1 MAVED
6 GGFDE
11 VEVLNAIPCGTGKHN
26 PALDYTPTWRGYDDA
41 MDRLTYDPERLANGW
56 MESDG
61 TANFATEAQARLIQV
76 LVTNIV
82 QSRLERNP
90 ADFAFQARLYDS
102 ASFIADSED
111 AHGRSIQS
119 LAIDVPTAGARGL
132 FVSIPADMGEHSLVN
147 SVERF
152 IGTSSHRFY
161 VDAQAGGRFD
171 VSLVKSLTV
180 PFPETGSPRSF
191 VDTMLK
197 KMDSV
202 VNGGYS
208 THKTGPFHRDRD
220 DLANAMSGLAIQHN
234 LGALLVPNLTVKAV
248 TQSAAWVLLGALA
261 RFTDL
266 SGIPIVCFGT
276 TGAAVELYQYGKS
289 LNSLRN
295 KGGVSITA
303 FRPEEAQWSLWA
315 EYLWDNYF
323 VFSFR
328 HPMPEWFPNS
338 LWHHTLGHTELA
350 TKLAAYAHGRRE
362 IEDCA
367 VLDTELLKS
376 YADVALELDI
386 APLTALRLIHSGKFT
401 MRRGVPVRRYADW
414 LPLDS
419 ALMTAPTIDETPL
432 GIALSNMRSA

>member
-11 VEVLNAIPCGTGKHN
+11 VEVLNAIPRGTGKHN

-76 LVTNIV
+76 LVTNVV

-90 ADFAFQARLYDS
+90 ADFAYQARLYDS

-234 LGALLVPNLTVKAV
+234 LGALLVPNLTAKAV
-248 TQSAAWVLLGALA
+248 TQSAAWVLLGPV
-261 RFTDL
+261 
-266 SGIPIVCFGT
+266 GPNIVSFVVQNASKRISAVVASRS
-276 TGAAVELYQYGKS
+276 GAATTCCLASSSVASIKRLYMCLAKYAW
-289 LNSLRN
+289 
-295 KGGVSITA
+295 ITQRIQCVLYTQA
-303 FRPEEAQWSLWA
+303 TIADVASGRCLK
-315 EYLWDNYF
+315 L
-323 VFSFR
+323 FSFR
-328 HPMPEWFPNS
+328 TPRPRWK
-338 LWHHTLGHTELA
+338 LRWHA
-350 TKLAAYAHGRRE
+350 
-362 IEDCA
+362 
-367 VLDTELLKS
+367 
-376 YADVALELDI
+376 
-386 APLTALRLIHSGKFT
+386 
-401 MRRGVPVRRYADW
+401 
-414 LPLDS
+414 
-419 ALMTAPTIDETPL
+419 
-432 GIALSNMRSA
+432 